1 MATIVIAA
9 KYWLLDTLCCVER
22 IELININE
30 IQINRFWMIK
40 VCYKMY
46 DFIVLS
52 SECSVK
58 ISVILWP
65 EMPWSLAS
73 PGHHWPQCWHCA
85 FPKVCFTNRDLLSQ
99 DGNVIKFMC
108 KRVTCNYSSIL
119 KFNGCLAKST
129 SNLGHGWIIAPHIK
143 RACDYLCIP

>member
-1 MATIVIAA
+1 MATLVIAA
-9 KYWLLDTLCCVER
+9 KCWLLDTLCCVER

-30 IQINRFWMIK
+30 MQMNRFWMIN

-52 SECSVK
+52 SECSEK

-65 EMPWSLAS
+65 ETTWSLAS
-73 PGHHWPQCWHCA
+73 PGHHWPQFWHCE
-85 FPKVCFTNRDLLSQ
+85 FPKVCFTNTDLLNQ
-99 DGNVIKFMC
+99 HGNVIKSMC
-108 KRVTCNYSSIL
+108 KRVIWNYSSII
-119 KFNGCLAKST
+119 KCNGCLTKST

-143 RACDYLCIP
+143 SACDYLCIP